1 MAKDTDKKDKKEKGR
16 SAGPNILQRAGKF
29 FREVYGE
36 LKKVT
41 WPTPKE
47 LIAYT
52 ATVLA
57 FIVIISVM
65 IGGVGSFFGP
75 IIGVVIFQMVDELI
89 LRYTESTEL
98 VMGVILI
105 VVVMFMPKGFVG
117 LFEILRDKISR
128 RGAPKAEKE
137 KVS

>member
-65 IGGVGSFFGP
+65 IGVLDFGF
-75 IIGVVIFQMVDELI
+75 G
-89 LRYTESTEL
+89 
-98 VMGVILI
+98 
-105 VVVMFMPKGFVG
+105 KGFTALSAVD
-117 LFEILRDKISR
+117 L
-128 RGAPKAEKE
+128 GAA
-137 KVS
+137 VSATATPEATPTPEATATPDAAATPAAAN